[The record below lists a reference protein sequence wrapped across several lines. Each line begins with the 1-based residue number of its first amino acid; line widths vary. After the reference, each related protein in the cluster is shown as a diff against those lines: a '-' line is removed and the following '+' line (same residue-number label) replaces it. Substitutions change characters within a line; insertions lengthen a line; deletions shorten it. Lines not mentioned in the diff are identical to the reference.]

1 MTQINLTQINWTKV
15 LHYTI
20 TIVLCII
27 LFGKCTENKELQLS
41 SAMLKKEAAQHEAN
55 AQKYVDKINALN
67 DKVTILETK
76 KQKVKKEIVY
86 VEKKTQTKLEKIPSL
101 TTKGIAVYYQKRY
114 ETPVV
119 ITQYGVALPDSV
131 AKQNIKE
138 TIERDGCFE
147 EIKLVKDELAIEEQ
161 KSAVKDTINH
171 NLTMANIELKKA
183 NHLQKRVTKNAEK
196 SFRREKN
203 KKTFWQVVAGV
214 AISIATYT
222 AVVK

>member
-1 MTQINLTQINWTKV
+1 MLG
-15 LHYTI
+15 
-20 TIVLCII
+20 I
-27 LFGKCTENKELQLS
+27 LLFSKCTENKELQLS
-41 SAMLKKEAAQHEAN
+41 SAILKTEAAQHEAS
-55 AQKYVDKINALN
+55 AQKYADAINSLH

-86 VEKKTQTKLEKIPSL
+86 VQKETRTKLEKIPSL

-161 KSAVKDTINH
+161 KSAVKDTINS
-171 NLTMANIELKKA
+171 NLTKANVELNKA
-183 NHLQKRVTKNAEK
+183 NHIQKRVVENTEK
-196 SFRREKN
+196 SLRREKR

-214 AISIATYT
+214 AISIATI
-222 AVVK
+222 AIVK